1 MDVVKITIER
11 LQGAVTVDS
20 RLGKGTSIVLDLPV
34 SLALLRALL
43 VEVRGELFAVPTGV
57 LDRILYVRPEQI
69 RVLQEGQV
77 VDVGDESIPLISM
90 GGLLQLPAPA
100 NPSIRQA
107 VVVARAFT
115 RRFGMMV
122 DVVHEEQEF
131 VFKELRGRLRNQRL
145 FSGVSIL
152 GSGQLVLILEVN
164 EVFEIATRSRTVS
177 APIAAEVK
185 HEVVPASILVVEDSY
200 ITGELQRGILH
211 AAGYSAEVAQDGIA
225 ALEAL
230 QNKKYDLVVAD
241 VDMPRMDGFE
251 LTSHMRGDERLRDIP
266 VIIVTSRESHA
277 DRRRG
282 IEVGADA
289 YIMKREFDQS
299 HLLETVQRLIGR

>member
-1 MDVVKITIER
+1 MDVVKITVER
-11 LQGAVTVDS
+11 LQGAVNVDS

-43 VEVRGELFAVPTGV
+43 VEVRGELFAVPTGA
-57 LDRILYVRPEQI
+57 LDRILYVRPDQI
-69 RVLQEGQV
+69 RVLQDGQV
-77 VDVGDESIPLISM
+77 LDVGGESIPLVSM
-90 GGLLQLPAPA
+90 GALLQLPPPV
-100 NPSIRQA
+100 NPSPLQA
-107 VVVARAFT
+107 VVVGRAFT

-122 DVVHEEQEF
+122 DAIHEEQEF

-152 GSGQLVLILEVN
+152 GSGQLVLIVEVN
-164 EVFEIATRSRTVS
+164 EVFQMATRAPAVS
-177 APIAAEVK
+177 APVAAEVK
-185 HEVVPASILVVEDSY
+185 REVVPASILVVEDSY
-200 ITGELQRGILH
+200 ITGELERGILH
-211 AAGYSAEVAQDGIA
+211 AAGYGAEIAQDGIA

-230 QNKKYDLVVAD
+230 QKKKYDLVVAD

-251 LTSHMRGDERLRDIP
+251 LTSRIRGDERLRDIP
-266 VIIVTSRESHA
+266 VIIVTARESHA